1 MPEQDPTR
9 PSRTR
14 RLLLPAVVLLA
25 LLTLTAALL
34 LGGSGNDEDRAGAG
48 SAQQTAG
55 GAVDG
60 GPADAPGDDA
70 RGDGAV
76 EMPDADASEEEIVS
90 ALESIARRE
99 EGDPLALGEV
109 DAPVVMIAYS
119 EFQCPFCGRFARE
132 TEPTLVEDYVED
144 GSLRIEW
151 RDFPY
156 LGEESRT
163 AALGGRAAAAQDGF
177 WEFEEAMFDN
187 QQPPNS
193 GRVTPDFLAD
203 VAEGVGLDRQQ
214 FLADLQSEEAAA
226 AVDRDFEE
234 GQSIGV
240 TGTPAFLVN
249 GRPVMGAQPTDVFVQ
264 VVEEALAEAEDGR

>member
-1 MPEQDPTR
+1 VPEKNTTSTG
-9 PSRTR
+9 SRAR
-14 RLLLPAVVLLA
+14 RLFLPAAVLLA
-25 LLTLTAALL
+25 LLAVTAFLL
-34 LGGSGNDEDRAGAG
+34 LGGQGGDGGDDTTAG
-48 SAQQTAG
+48 SSGQSTGTG
-55 GAVDG
+55 GEQDG
-60 GPADAPGDDA
+60 GVDMPA
-70 RGDGAV
+70 
-76 EMPDADASEEEIVS
+76 ADASEEEIVS
-90 ALESIARRE
+90 ALESLARRE
-99 EGDPLALGEV
+99 EGDPMALGDV

-132 TEPTLVEDYVED
+132 TEPVLVEEYVED

-163 AALGGRAAAAQDGF
+163 AALAGRAAAAQDGF
-177 WEFEEAMFDN
+177 WEFEEAMFEN

-203 VAEGVGLDRQQ
+203 VAEQVGLDRQQ
-214 FLADLQSEEAAA
+214 FLADLESEEAAA
-226 AVDRDFEE
+226 AVDRDFQE

-249 GRPVMGAQPTDVFVQ
+249 GQPVMGAQPTDVFVQ
-264 VVEEALAEAEDGR
+264 VVEEALAEAEAGR